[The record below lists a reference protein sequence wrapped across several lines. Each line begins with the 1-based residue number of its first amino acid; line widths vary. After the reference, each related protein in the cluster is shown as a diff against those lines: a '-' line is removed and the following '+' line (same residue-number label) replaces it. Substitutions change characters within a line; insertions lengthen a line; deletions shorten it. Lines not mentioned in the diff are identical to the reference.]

1 LTKRKPRHTFVDM
14 AIAKSRITE
23 KRRTYEG
30 EEAAESLVNWLNHTQ
45 DDEAKERIKRVVA
58 LFFDLWT
65 HHAGMK
71 RPKYTRTGHEQSR
84 EHQTSET
91 KKRDELQKS
100 LDEALS
106 YYQTTP
112 SVYVARVFGKPGD
125 HKGFRVLLSSRPV
138 VGSALARNL
147 EQSGKSND
155 VLASLKNPNPTERD
169 LMRGARMGETGA
181 IRYVLELIQSGYIF
195 KVHRCRCEMFFFQRF
210 AHQRFCSEKCRITE
224 FRTSDEARQKRNSY
238 ARKLYQ
244 LHKTKNLK

>member
-1 LTKRKPRHTFVDM
+1 M

-30 EEAAESLVNWLNHTQ
+30 EEAAEWLVNWLNHTQ
-45 DDEAKERIKRVVA
+45 DDEAKERIERVIA
-58 LFFDLWT
+58 LFFELWN
-65 HHAGMK
+65 HNVRMK
-71 RPKYTRTGHEQSR
+71 RPKYTRKYARIGEQWW
-84 EHQTSET
+84 EHQTPET
-91 KKRDELQKS
+91 QKRDELQKS

-112 SVYVARVFGKPGD
+112 SVFVARVFGKSGE
-125 HKGFRVLLSSRPV
+125 HKGFQVLVRSRPV

-147 EQSGKSND
+147 ERSGN
-155 VLASLKNPNPTERD
+155 VLASLENRKPTEKD

-181 IRYVLELIQSGYIF
+181 IRYVLELIQSGYLS

-210 AHQRFCSEKCRITE
+210 AHQRFCSEKCRIAE